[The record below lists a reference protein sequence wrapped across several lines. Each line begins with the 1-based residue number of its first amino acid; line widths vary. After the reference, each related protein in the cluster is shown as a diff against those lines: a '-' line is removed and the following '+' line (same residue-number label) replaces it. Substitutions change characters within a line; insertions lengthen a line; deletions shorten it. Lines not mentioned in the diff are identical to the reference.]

1 MPDADDLRTAVI
13 VEDDPDV
20 RHLIASVFESAGF
33 SVVSVGNGL
42 DGVKAA
48 LAYKPLITTLDVSMP
63 GIDGFE
69 AVRRIRA
76 AGSST
81 FIMMVSAM
89 AEESDVIQGLGAGAD
104 DYIVKPFRP
113 REFRARIDAFL
124 RRPPRTE
131 SPTPA
136 PRQQESA
143 GPSFPRVNT
152 LSIPIQSPAT
162 APSDPPIYR
171 PQRTRLYEQAPPPRP
186 HEQVS
191 PARAYEQ
198 APSPRPY
205 GQTSPPRP
213 SEPPAW
219 QRDSEPVHA
228 MRVIPREGYED
239 LDEADDDVLEG
250 VIDGPGTDI
259 ERRDAH
265 AGWMRHR
272 DLYLEP
278 ETRRVEVG
286 NHPIDLTETEF
297 ELLVTIMSSRRRI
310 RSKADL
316 TLVLRGE
323 SYVTSY
329 YVGEADKRA
338 VQAHVDSLRRK
349 LGEMDSPIPTY
360 IEAVRDVGYRMTP
373 EADG

>member
-1 MPDADDLRTAVI
+1 MADADELRTAVI

-42 DGVKAA
+42 DGVRAA

-69 AVRRIRA
+69 AARRIRA
-76 AGSST
+76 AGSTT

-124 RRPPRTE
+124 RRPSRAE
-131 SPTPA
+131 APA
-136 PRQQESA
+136 APPPRQQESA

-152 LSIPIQSPAT
+152 VSIPVQAPAQPV
-162 APSDPPIYR
+162 APPASDPPIYR
-171 PQRTRLYEQAPPPRP
+171 PQRTRLYEQAPP
-186 HEQVS
+186 
-191 PARAYEQ
+191 ARQPEA
-198 APSPRPY
+198 APV
-205 GQTSPPRP
+205 
-213 SEPPAW
+213 W
-219 QRDSEPVHA
+219 QREPEPVQA
-228 MRVIPREGYED
+228 MRVIPRHEYEH
-239 LDEADDDVLEG
+239 LDDADDDDIVEG
-250 VIDGPGTDI
+250 EIDGPGSDI
-259 ERRDAH
+259 ERADPH
-265 AGWMRHR
+265 VGWMRHR
-272 DLYLEP
+272 DLYLDP

-286 NHPIDLTETEF
+286 SQPIDLTETEF
-297 ELLVTIMSSRRRI
+297 ELLLTIMSSRRRI

-329 YVGEADKRA
+329 YVGDADKRA

-349 LGEMDSPIPTY
+349 LGEMDSPIPRY
-360 IEAVRDVGYRMTP
+360 LEAVRDVGYRMTP
-373 EADG
+373 ESDG

>member
-1 MPDADDLRTAVI
+1 MADADELRTAVI

-42 DGVKAA
+42 DGVRAA
-48 LAYKPLITTLDVSMP
+48 LAYRPLITTLDVSMP

-69 AVRRIRA
+69 AARRIRA
-76 AGSST
+76 GGSPT

-124 RRPPRTE
+124 RRPARTE
-131 SPTPA
+131 APGAPA

-143 GPSFPRVNT
+143 GPSFPRINT
-152 LSIPIQSPAT
+152 TSIPVQAPAPQPSVQQ
-162 APSDPPIYR
+162 APAADPPIYR
-171 PQRTRLYEQAPPPRP
+171 GPGARAFEQAPPARQPR
-186 HEQVS
+186 Q
-191 PARAYEQ
+191 
-198 APSPRPY
+198 
-205 GQTSPPRP
+205 
-213 SEPPAW
+213 PPAQQW
-219 QRDSEPVHA
+219 ERYDEPVQA
-228 MRVIPREGYED
+228 MRVVPPEDYDDLGEEYDEVIEGE
-239 LDEADDDVLEG
+239 
-250 VIDGPGTDI
+250 IDGPSSEV
-259 ERRDAH
+259 ERRDPH
-265 AGWMRHR
+265 IGWMHHR
-272 DLYLEP
+272 DLFLDP
-278 ETRRVEVG
+278 ETRRVEIG
-286 NHPIDLTETEF
+286 NQPVDLTETEF
-297 ELLVTIMSSRRRI
+297 ELLLTIMSSRRRI

-329 YVGEADKRA
+329 YVGDADKRA

-349 LGEMDSPIPTY
+349 LGDMSSPVPRY
-360 IEAVRDVGYRMTP
+360 LEAVRDVGYRMTP
-373 EADG
+373 DTEGA

>member
-1 MPDADDLRTAVI
+1 MADADELRTAVI

-42 DGVKAA
+42 DGVRAA

-69 AVRRIRA
+69 AARRIRA

-124 RRPPRTE
+124 RRPARVE
-131 SPTPA
+131 APA
-136 PRQQESA
+136 APPPRQQESA

-152 LSIPIQSPAT
+152 LSIPIQAPAQPAAP

-171 PQRTRLYEQAPPPRP
+171 PQRTRLYEQAPPPRQP
-186 HEQVS
+186 E
-191 PARAYEQ
+191 A
-198 APSPRPY
+198 
-205 GQTSPPRP
+205 
-213 SEPPAW
+213 PAW
-219 QRDSEPVHA
+219 QREPEPVQA
-228 MRVIPREGYED
+228 MRVIPREEYED
-239 LDEADDDVLEG
+239 LDDADDEVVEG
-250 VIDGPGTDI
+250 EIDGPGSDI
-259 ERRDAH
+259 ERRDPH
-265 AGWMRHR
+265 QGWMRHR
-272 DLYLEP
+272 DLYLDP
-278 ETRRVEVG
+278 ETRQVEVG
-286 NHPIDLTETEF
+286 NLPIDLTETEF
-297 ELLVTIMSSRRRI
+297 ELLLTIMSSRRRI

-349 LGEMDSPIPTY
+349 LGEMDSPIPKY
-360 IEAVRDVGYRMTP
+360 LEAVRDVGYRMTP

>member
-1 MPDADDLRTAVI
+1 MADVDELRTAVI

-42 DGVKAA
+42 DGVRAA

-69 AVRRIRA
+69 AARRIRA
-76 AGSST
+76 GGSPT
-81 FIMMVSAM
+81 FIIMVSAM

-124 RRPPRTE
+124 RRPARTE
-131 SPTPA
+131 APAAPA

-143 GPSFPRVNT
+143 GPSFPRINT
-152 LSIPIQSPAT
+152 ASIPVQAPAPAVAPPT
-162 APSDPPIYR
+162 AEPPIFR
-171 PQRTRLYEQAPPPRP
+171 APPRTRLYEQAPPPRQP
-186 HEQVS
+186 D
-191 PARAYEQ
+191 
-198 APSPRPY
+198 
-205 GQTSPPRP
+205 P
-213 SEPPAW
+213 SEW
-219 QRDSEPVHA
+219 ERVQEPVAA
-228 MRVIPREGYED
+228 MRVIPHGEY
-239 LDEADDDVLEG
+239 DDTDQAYGDVIVGE
-250 VIDGPGTDI
+250 IDGPGSEI
-259 ERRDAH
+259 ERRDPH
-265 AGWMRHR
+265 IGWMRHR

-278 ETRRVEVG
+278 ESRRVEVG
-286 NHPIDLTETEF
+286 SQPIDLTETEF
-297 ELLVTIMSSRRRI
+297 ELLLTIMSSRRRI

-329 YVGEADKRA
+329 YVGDADKRA

-349 LGEMDSPIPTY
+349 LGEMDSPIPMY
-360 IEAVRDVGYRMTP
+360 LEAVRDVGYRMTP
-373 EADG
+373 EVDN

>member
-1 MPDADDLRTAVI
+1 MADADELRTAVI

-42 DGVKAA
+42 DGVRAA

-69 AVRRIRA
+69 AARRIRA

-124 RRPPRTE
+124 RRPARAETLAA
-131 SPTPA
+131 PA

-152 LSIPIQSPAT
+152 VSIPIQAPVQPVAAPA
-162 APSDPPIYR
+162 DPPIYR
-171 PQRTRLYEQAPPPRP
+171 PQRTRLYEQPPPPRRT
-186 HEQVS
+186 E
-191 PARAYEQ
+191 A
-198 APSPRPY
+198 
-205 GQTSPPRP
+205 
-213 SEPPAW
+213 PAW
-219 QRDSEPVHA
+219 EPEPSAWPREPDPVQA
-228 MRVIPREGYED
+228 MRVIPREEYED
-239 LDEADDDVLEG
+239 LDDADDEILEG
-250 VIDGPGTDI
+250 EIDGPGSDV
-259 ERRDAH
+259 ERLDPHR
-265 AGWMRHR
+265 GWMRHR

-286 NHPIDLTETEF
+286 SRPIELTETEF
-297 ELLVTIMSSRRRI
+297 ELLLTIMSSRRRI

-329 YVGEADKRA
+329 YVGETDKRA

-349 LGEMDSPIPTY
+349 LGDMDSPIPRY
-360 IEAVRDVGYRMTP
+360 LEAVRDVGYRMTP